1 MKAMKRVWL
10 ALLMMGSMG
19 SATFAAE
26 SDAIVVARS
35 IGCYRVDIMHRYDEL
50 FQSGEKHAA
59 QSLLLSALAKSECII
74 LPGKTRASREQYL
87 DRRTCIRPD
96 HLSSC
101 IWVENPVLRAW

>member
-1 MKAMKRVWL
+1 MKRVGL
-10 ALLMMGSMG
+10 AILLMWPI
-19 SATFAAE
+19 ANAAFAAE
-26 SDAIVVARS
+26 PDTIVVARS

-50 FQSGEKHAA
+50 FQSGERRAA
-59 QSLLLSALAKSECII
+59 QSLLLNALAKSECII